1 MSKQY
6 VILIREPEWSA
17 EQVAAADEA
26 AWAAMWAQHNAFSA
40 AVAAAGGKV
49 TASEALEPPAAGFRV
64 DGYGGSPV
72 FTDGPFGET
81 KEIVSGFYEI
91 EIPDDADVRALAALC
106 PTEGWVEVYPVMD
119 LPGQ

>member
-6 VILIREPEWSA
+6 VILIHEADWSA
-17 EQVAAADEA
+17 EQVAQADWE
-26 AWAAMWAQHNAFSA
+26 AMWAQHGAFSA

-49 TASEALEPPAAGFRV
+49 VGGDALEPPAAGFRV
-64 DGYGGSPV
+64 DGFGSGTPV

-81 KEIVSGFYEI
+81 KEIVSGFYEV
-91 EIPDDADVRALAALC
+91 EVPDDADIRSLCALC
-106 PTEGWVEVYPVMD
+106 PTTGWVEVYPVMA